1 MRIRRPPDIAADSG
15 SDFAGF
21 WKGLVLS
28 ARRRGRNY
36 LKPRVWLMA
45 LVHLAVFALVYW
57 MAFLLRFD
65 FAIPGRRY
73 EGLLGNAPL
82 GAWASSSSCS

>member
-1 MRIRRPPDIAADSG
+1 MRSRRRPVLRPDPAAMS
-15 SDFAGF
+15 AGY
-21 WKGLVLS
+21 WKGFVRS

-45 LVHLAVFALVYW
+45 LIHLAVFALVYW

-65 FAIPGRRY
+65 FAIPAGRHAVFWGTLPWVWR
-73 EGLLGNAPL
+73 
-82 GAWASSSSCS
+82 SSSSCS